1 MSRFRI
7 FYVNINRYCRRM
19 LVNSHT
25 TIEWSWICAP
35 TRGWLWIFTPTVW
48 LLWTLRWLL
57 VFMNYRLFLE
67 EFKVVSEKFI
77 LKFIKMLLSVSCSIK
92 LSCVK
97 SRHSASFSLNF
108 NILTRLFGTYE
119 YVWNLKYTFP
129 FESAFR
135 FSSKSFAP
143 EHSIFFR
150 VFVYLSYTSGH
161 PDPRFQ
167 LSAVYSGPKKIGKL
181 KK

>member
-1 MSRFRI
+1 
-7 FYVNINRYCRRM
+7 
-19 LVNSHT
+19 
-25 TIEWSWICAP
+25 
-35 TRGWLWIFTPTVW
+35 
-48 LLWTLRWLL
+48 
-57 VFMNYRLFLE
+57 MNYRLFLE

-108 NILTRLFGTYE
+108 NILTRLFGTYK

-143 EHSIFFR
+143 EHSIFFSR
-150 VFVYLSYTSGH
+150 FCLFVLYKWTPG
-161 PDPRFQ
+161 
-167 LSAVYSGPKKIGKL
+167 SAVSVIRCLQRPEKNWKIKEINGS
-181 KK
+181 